1 MLIESA
7 LLVPTV
13 GALLIGLAGRYP
25 NLREAIT
32 LLTAL
37 TLFVIVS
44 KLYLALDAGIV
55 IELELIE
62 VVPGLSL
69 SFAIEPLGILFG
81 LVASFLWIVTSIYS
95 IGYMRSHKEQH
106 QTRFY

>member
-1 MLIESA
+1 MLIEFA

-13 GALLIGLAGRYP
+13 GALLIGLSRCYP

-37 TLFVIVS
+37 TLFIIVS

-55 IELELIE
+55 ISLDLIE

-69 SFAIEPLGILFG
+69 SFAIEP
-81 LVASFLWIVTSIYS
+81 
-95 IGYMRSHKEQH
+95 
-106 QTRFY
+106 